1 MIQRGLKAAVAI
13 TFLSGIA
20 PSFAAAPQPAG
31 RCLRYDELEV
41 LNMSTDTSGVAMNTR
56 RVAYMVT
63 FRNGCQA
70 KSLGSFFVL
79 DRNLL
84 GECVSRGDLFRISGN
99 APPCTVEDV
108 VPLTAVPVSG
118 R

>member
-1 MIQRGLKAAVAI
+1 MV
-13 TFLSGIA
+13 SA
-20 PSFAAAPQPAG
+20 PSFAAAPEPAA

-41 LNMSTDTSGVAMNTR
+41 LNLSGNTSGVAMNTR
-56 RVAYMVT
+56 RIAYMVT

-79 DRNLL
+79 QRNIL
-84 GECVSRGDLFRISGN
+84 GECVSQGDLFRVSGN

-108 VPLTAVPVSG
+108 VPLTAIPVTG